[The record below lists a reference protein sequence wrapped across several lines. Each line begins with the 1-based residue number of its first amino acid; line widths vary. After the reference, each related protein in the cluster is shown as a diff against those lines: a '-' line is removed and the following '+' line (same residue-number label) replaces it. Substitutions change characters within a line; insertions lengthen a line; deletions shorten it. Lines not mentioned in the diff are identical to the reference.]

1 MDRQPVEGHRVET
14 RGPSDSQSGMLQ
26 ESDIGLH
33 SAADRERGEGLPD
46 QRILGRSV
54 TAVVGRSAGSDVGH
68 VGPTMSRREWGRS
81 VSSNS
86 CPLHF

>member
-1 MDRQPVEGHRVET
+1 MET

-46 QRILGRSV
+46 RRILGRSV
-54 TAVVGRSAGSDVGH
+54 TAAVGRPAKSGTGPVS
-68 VGPTMSRREWGRS
+68 PTMSQREWGRYS
-81 VSSNS
+81 PTVA
-86 CPLHF
+86 PLHS